1 MSIFINKNIMIKNY
15 NFNISEEEKRQILN
29 LHESRTKRHYLI
41 NEQSD
46 VYNPTI
52 EQAKEFLDRL
62 NAFKAKY
69 PNSKVFKDVKYMN
82 KVQIAT
88 NKINGGQNPAK
99 PIQSQQ
105 TQTNNNP
112 FRKYIEQAQTALGVP
127 VDGKFGPKTLEA
139 LKAKLTPTNVTTPPP
154 DNTVAD
160 KAAADKLEKENAFKA
175 SVEKTIAD
183 NKALK
188 GKGMAF
194 PWSKESV
201 ASPEADKAAA
211 DKAAADKLASEKMI
225 ANKYGINKPNS
236 TEIVIPPQEVK
247 QPPLGSGGFK
257 GMSKP
262 TKF

>member
-1 MSIFINKNIMIKNY
+1 MIKNY
-15 NFNISEEEKRQILN
+15 NFNISEEEKKQILSLN
-29 LHESRTKRHYLI
+29 ESRTKRHYLI
-41 NEQSD
+41 NEKSD

-52 EQAKEFLDRL
+52 EQAKQFVDAF
-62 NAFKAKY
+62 NAFKAKN
-69 PNSKVFKDVKYMN
+69 PNSAVFKDAKYMN

-88 NKINGGQNPAK
+88 NKISENPAK
-99 PIQSQQ
+99 PVQSQQ
-105 TQTNNNP
+105 TQTNNNS
-112 FRKYIEQAQTALGVP
+112 FSNYVKQAQTALGVTP

-139 LKAKLTPTNVTTPPP
+139 LKAKLTPTNVTTPP
-154 DNTVAD
+154 VED

-175 SVEKTIAD
+175 SIEKTIAD

-188 GKGMAF
+188 EKGMAF

-201 ASPEADKAAA
+201 ATPSPEADKAAA

-257 GMSKP
+257 GMPKS

>member
-1 MSIFINKNIMIKNY
+1 MIQNY
-15 NFNISEEEKRQILN
+15 NFNITEEEKRQILS

-52 EQAKEFLDRL
+52 EQAKQFLDRF
-62 NAFKAKY
+62 NEFKAKN
-69 PNSKVFKDVKYMN
+69 PNSAVFKDTKYMN

-154 DNTVAD
+154 DNTVVD

-188 GKGMAF
+188 EKGMAF
-194 PWSKESV
+194 PWSKEAV
-201 ASPEADKAAA
+201 VTPPSPADKAAADKAAA
-211 DKAAADKLASEKMI
+211 DKAAADKLAIEKTI
-225 ANKYGINKPNS
+225 ANKSG
-236 TEIVIPPQEVK
+236 IVIPPQEVK

-257 GMSKP
+257 GMPKP